1 MSMQSSCCTKNESHE
16 AVVHPGCSLAT
27 LDSFS
32 TQRFREM
39 KLFYYKDPI
48 GNFGD
53 DLNSLI
59 WYSLAPELFD
69 EDDSEVLVGIG
80 TLINSRA
87 PLAPTKYVFG
97 SGVGYHQFP
106 TIDEKWQ
113 FYCVRGP
120 LSAQRLGISPSLA
133 ITDPAVLLTQV
144 LPARPVEQTGM
155 VSFMPHHASSR
166 FADWKALCEKA
177 GINYIDPAYD
187 IHETI
192 FQMRRSRLVIAEAM
206 HAAIVADA
214 LRVPWVP
221 VACYDHILDF
231 KWQDWCQ
238 SLDMPYTP
246 QTIASIYDMER
257 NFTPMEKFKTSV
269 KRNLR
274 KMGIWTDNWTPPVP
288 ETNRTDMEDKVVEAL
303 GKLAQHGTPCLSEER
318 NHLES
323 IERLMEKLDEV
334 RRDVVHRR
342 NGARPRAVEQ
352 TALRA

>member
-1 MSMQSSCCTKNESHE
+1 
-16 AVVHPGCSLAT
+16 
-27 LDSFS
+27 
-32 TQRFREM
+32 M

-59 WYSLAPELFD
+59 WYGLAPELFD
-69 EDDSEVLVGIG
+69 DDGSEVLVGIG

-144 LPARPVEQTGM
+144 LPERRVEQTGM

-214 LRVPWVP
+214 YRVPWIP
-221 VACYDHILDF
+221 VQCYEHILGF
-231 KWQDWCQ
+231 KWEDWCQ
-238 SLDMPYTP
+238 SMAVPYRP
-246 QTIASIYDMER
+246 QTLPSVWDID
-257 NFTPMEKFKTSV
+257 KTLNPRDRLAANV
-269 KRNLR
+269 KRGLR
-274 KMGIWTDNWTPPVP
+274 GMGIWKGDWTPPPPAKNVRQV
-288 ETNRTDMEDKVVEAL
+288 EDAVVGALSRLASSGESYLTD
-303 GKLAQHGTPCLSEER
+303 
-318 NHLES
+318 
-323 IERLMEKLDEV
+323 ERLQSVALERLLGQIDQLK
-334 RRDVVHRR
+334 RDYAVV
-342 NGARPRAVEQ
+342 AA
-352 TALRA
+352 